1 MDFIKRNMNLHLQM
15 DGLKLLGSLPQGSVD
30 ACIFD
35 PQYRAGLDKLS
46 YGNEGKSRMKARS
59 ALAQMSNETI
69 IEFIMRSYLA
79 MRESA
84 YMFIWC
90 DKFTIAE
97 GIHLAWMENA
107 FGGLNNSLILVDMIC
122 WDKGSFG
129 MGSRSR
135 RTNEFLL
142 VYQKHPKTT
151 KNWTDKGIKDTF
163 LEKIPEPRLKTAHV
177 HRKPLGLTAR
187 LISATVPVGGLVLD
201 PSAGSFSTLVAC
213 QMTGRNFIGCDL
225 TLEFLDER
233 LK

>member
-1 MDFIKRNMNLHLQM
+1 MDFTLQTNTPLKM
-15 DGLKLLGSLPQGSVD
+15 DGLKLLDSLPEFSVD

-35 PQYRAGLDKLS
+35 PQYRAGLDALA

-59 ALAQMSNETI
+59 ALTQMSNETI
-69 IEFIMRSYLA
+69 VNFISGSYLA
-79 MRESA
+79 MKESA
-84 YMFIWC
+84 YMFLWV

-97 GIHLAWMENA
+97 GIHLNWIDEA
-107 FGGLNNSLILVDMIC
+107 FGENKNRCLILVDMIC

-129 MGSRSR
+129 MGARSR

-142 VYQKHPKTT
+142 VYQKYPKTT

-163 LEKIPEPRLKTAHV
+163 LEKIPEPRNKTAHA

-187 LISATVPVGGLVLD
+187 LITAAVPVGGIVLD
-201 PSAGSFSTLVAC
+201 PCAGSFSTLLAC
-213 QMTGRNFIGCDL
+213 KMTGRNFIGCDL